1 MKWTRQILRSQI
13 ALTVLCLSFSSPTV
27 LASEVDKVFRGSALT
42 ETSPETDSDKVTGKI
57 SAVDGEPLAGAS
69 VMIKGT
75 KIGTTADIDGN
86 YSIKAPSEGESYVLV
101 FQYLGMRTKEITV
114 SYQRK
119 LNVRL
124 EQDNELDGSVIVG
137 AYGTKQS
144 REDLIGSAFQ
154 VNADQLKDKPKTRID
169 NLLSGLVPGMSIEN
183 RTQMPQARPEAGTRP
198 ESGARLR

>member
-1 MKWTRQILRSQI
+1 M
-13 ALTVLCLSFSSPTV
+13 
-27 LASEVDKVFRGSALT
+27 
-42 ETSPETDSDKVTGKI
+42 
-57 SAVDGEPLAGAS
+57 AGAS

-144 REDLIGSAFQ
+144 REDLIGSAIL
-154 VNADQLKDKPKTRID
+154 A
-169 NLLSGLVPGMSIEN
+169 
-183 RTQMPQARPEAGTRP
+183 
-198 ESGARLR
+198 

>member
-27 LASEVDKVFRGSALT
+27 QASEVDKFFAGSALT
-42 ETSPETDSDKVTGKI
+42 ETSPETAADKVTGKI
-57 SAVDGEPLAGAS
+57 STVDGEPLAGAS

-144 REDLIGSAFQ
+144 REDLIEVRF
-154 VNADQLKDKPKTRID
+154 R
-169 NLLSGLVPGMSIEN
+169 
-183 RTQMPQARPEAGTRP
+183 
-198 ESGARLR
+198 